1 MKNNM
6 THTNKYIYIYIYI
19 SLNKVNIISIYFIN
33 VNNFILLTK
42 DLYPQIT

>member
-6 THTNKYIYIYIYI
+6 THTNKYIYIYI